1 MKKSLCLML
10 CALLLAA
17 SLGGCTAPAARQPDT
32 TAAPAQQKFSILY
45 FDTFDTL
52 IQLTGYAVDEE
63 TFNSVAE
70 SAHKSFQRLHMLFDA
85 YHDYTAQGVVSVYTV
100 NQRAAK
106 EPVQIDPVLMD
117 LLVFCR
123 DNQPDLHG
131 AVNVA
136 MGSVLSIW
144 HAYREAGLDDPASAS
159 LPPMEELQAAAAHIS
174 MDDVVLD
181 TENSTVFF
189 KDPEL
194 QLDVGA
200 VAKGYATEYVARQL
214 AASAMPSFVIS
225 AGGNVRVGAA
235 PADGR
240 AAWTIGVQKPEGF
253 ILSNSENDMLAKF
266 AVSDMSIVT
275 SGDYQRYYTVE
286 GRRYHHLIDPR
297 TLMPGAYYRAVTILT
312 ADSGLAD
319 LLSTAAFLLPYEES
333 RALIEGLDGVEALW
347 VMPDESIVMTD
358 GAQALARS

>member
-1 MKKSLCLML
+1 M
-10 CALLLAA
+10 
-17 SLGGCTAPAARQPDT
+17 
-32 TAAPAQQKFSILY
+32 
-45 FDTFDTL
+45 
-52 IQLTGYAVDEE
+52 
-63 TFNSVAE
+63 
-70 SAHKSFQRLHMLFDA
+70 
-85 YHDYTAQGVVSVYTV
+85 
-100 NQRAAK
+100 
-106 EPVQIDPVLMD
+106 
-117 LLVFCR
+117 
-123 DNQPDLHG
+123 
-131 AVNVA
+131 
-136 MGSVLSIW
+136 
-144 HAYREAGLDDPASAS
+144 
-159 LPPMEELQAAAAHIS
+159 
-174 MDDVVLD
+174 
-181 TENSTVFF
+181 
-189 KDPEL
+189 
-194 QLDVGA
+194 
-200 VAKGYATEYVARQL
+200 
-214 AASAMPSFVIS
+214 
-225 AGGNVRVGAA
+225 RVGAA

-358 GAQALARS
+358 GAQALARSLTAPHTWKNPRTAQIARLPCGGFSQHRSGVKRVTGDTAFWSRTVPRTSD